1 MRDLEKIRDIV
12 REFVAGELAP
22 VEVLDVQIEES
33 VDRSGEEYLRVGVL
47 YDGVSKDLDTRKT
60 VSMIRLLRPI
70 LFEKAGETG
79 FPVISYISSSDL
91 GGERHFA
98 AA

>member
-12 REFVAGELAP
+12 LVFVAGELAP
-22 VEVLDVQIEES
+22 VEILDVYIEETA
-33 VDRSGEEYLRVGVL
+33 DRDGEEYLRVGIL
-47 YDGVSKDLDTRKT
+47 YNGVSKDLDTRKT

-70 LFEKAGETG
+70 LLEKAGETA
-79 FPVISYISSSDL
+79 FPVISYISISDL

>member
-12 REFVAGELAP
+12 RKFVASELAP
-22 VEVLDVQIEES
+22 VEILDVNIEES
-33 VDRSGEEYLRVGVL
+33 VDRSGEEYLRVGIL
-47 YDGVSKDLDTRKT
+47 YDGISKDLDTRKT
-60 VSMIRLLRPI
+60 VSMIRLLRPV
-70 LFEKAGETG
+70 LLEKAGETA